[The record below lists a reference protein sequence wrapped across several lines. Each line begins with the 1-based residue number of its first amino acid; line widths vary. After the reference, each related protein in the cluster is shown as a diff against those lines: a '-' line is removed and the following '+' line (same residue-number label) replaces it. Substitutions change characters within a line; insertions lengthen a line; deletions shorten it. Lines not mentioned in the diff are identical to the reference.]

1 MSEAGTA
8 DRPAWMTRLLGSLDG
23 VDERPLS
30 RSLPRPAPDARAA
43 SILILFGVG
52 GEGPDVLLLE
62 RAHDMRS
69 HAGQV
74 AFPGG
79 SQDPEDDDESAA
91 ALREAVEET
100 GLDPSGVDVCAV
112 LAPLGLPHSNFAV
125 TPVVAYWADPSP
137 VYAVDPAET
146 ASVHRVPLAELAD
159 PANRFLVR
167 HPSGYVGPAFSR
179 AGAVRMGVHRSPGR
193 HAAPARRMGAALGRG
208 AGRGPAARAPTG
220 AARVRANIRCT
231 VTG

>member
-1 MSEAGTA
+1 VSEAGTA
-8 DRPAWMTRLLGSLDG
+8 DRPGWMTQLLRALDG
-23 VDERPLS
+23 VDGLLS
-30 RSLPRPAPDARAA
+30 RSLPRPGPDARAA
-43 SILILFGVG
+43 SILVLFGAG
-52 GEGPDVLLLE
+52 HEGPDLLLLE

-79 SQDPEDDDESAA
+79 SQDPEDHDESAA

-100 GLDPSGVDVCAV
+100 GLDPSGVDLCAV
-112 LAPLGLPHSNFAV
+112 LAPLWLSHSNFAV

-137 VYAVDPAET
+137 VYAVDTAET

-167 HPSGYVGPAFSR
+167 HPSGYIGPAFAAQGLYVWGFTAAIVASLLRLGGWERPWEERVEDLPPAHRPAPSR
-179 AGAVRMGVHRSPGR
+179 
-193 HAAPARRMGAALGRG
+193 
-208 AGRGPAARAPTG
+208 
-220 AARVRANIRCT
+220 
-231 VTG
+231 

>member
-1 MSEAGTA
+1 MSEAGSA
-8 DRPAWMTRLLGSLDG
+8 DRPAWMTRLLGALDG
-23 VDERPLS
+23 VDERLLS
-30 RSLPRPAPDARAA
+30 RSLPRPGPDARAA
-43 SILILFGVG
+43 SILILFGAG
-52 GEGPDVLLLE
+52 DDGPDVLLLE

-79 SQDPEDDDESAA
+79 SQDPEDDDESAV

-100 GLDPSGVDVCAV
+100 GLDPSGVEVCAV
-112 LAPLGLPHSNFAV
+112 LAPLWLPHSNFAV

-137 VYAVDPAET
+137 VSAVDPAET

-167 HPSGYVGPAFSR
+167 HPSGYVGPAFAAQGLYVWGFTAALVATLLR
-179 AGAVRMGVHRSPGR
+179 LGGWERPWDEGRVEDLPPVHRPT
-193 HAAPARRMGAALGRG
+193 PTRG
-208 AGRGPAARAPTG
+208 TTAGSR
-220 AARVRANIRCT
+220 
-231 VTG
+231 

>member
-1 MSEAGTA
+1 VSEARTA
-8 DRPAWMTRLLGSLDG
+8 DRPGWMTKLLRALDG
-23 VDERPLS
+23 VDDRLLS
-30 RSLPRPAPDARAA
+30 RSLPRPGPDARAA
-43 SILILFGVG
+43 SILVLFGTG
-52 GEGPDVLLLE
+52 HDGPDLLLLE

-79 SQDPEDDDESAA
+79 SQDPVDHDESAA

-112 LAPLGLPHSNFAV
+112 LAPLWLSHSNFAV

-137 VYAVDPAET
+137 VYAVDTAET
-146 ASVHRVPLAELAD
+146 ASVHRVPLAELTD

-167 HPSGYVGPAFSR
+167 HPSGYVGPAF
-179 AGAVRMGVHRSPGR
+179 AVQGLYVWGFT
-193 HAAPARRMGAALGRG
+193 AAIVAALVRLGGWERPWDQSRVEDLPS
-208 AGRGPAARAPTG
+208 AHRPAPSR
-220 AARVRANIRCT
+220 
-231 VTG
+231 